1 MFKLFYSQ
9 RIFSRK
15 YIEFNK
21 KYKTLFWFKN
31 LQPSREIIFFLSF
44 HGSTALLGPG
54 LLLVEVLRMTHTHTH
69 THTHDRTALEQGS
82 ASSRDLYLTTHNT
95 HKRQT
100 SMPAAGFESAN
111 LARERAAGPHL
122 RPRGH
127 WDCQDSNSNNKNNLK
142 VLKL

>member
-69 THTHDRTALEQGS
+69 THTHDRTALE
-82 ASSRDLYLTTHNT
+82 
-95 HKRQT
+95 
-100 SMPAAGFESAN
+100 
-111 LARERAAGPHL
+111 
-122 RPRGH
+122 
-127 WDCQDSNSNNKNNLK
+127 
-142 VLKL
+142 